1 MNVLP
6 RPSHLVHVEEAGA
19 QQHSWKLLNNEY
31 QAPSVTITSFNHWK
45 YTATNEH
52 LIMALY
58 LDIPITLFLCVFN
71 VHIMTHS
78 QIPLQKAGS
87 LKEGGHVP

>member
-1 MNVLP
+1 MCIASLGMNEHECATQAF
-6 RPSHLVHVEEAGA
+6 RLVQAGA

-52 LIMALY
+52 Y
-58 LDIPITLFLCVFN
+58 YPGIPITLFLCVFN

-78 QIPLQKAGS
+78 
-87 LKEGGHVP
+87 